1 MPPLLLF
8 IWTNGGKFYLEFSS
22 RRLFALKVPCGCT
35 DKVLLSLEDS
45 MALFPAGFTES
56 NLELV
61 PSISCPELT
70 FCLASKAS
78 SSAALIDLL
87 LGFT

>member
-1 MPPLLLF
+1 LLLF
-8 IWTNGGKFYLEFSS
+8 ICTKGGKCYLELSS
-22 RRLFALKVPCGCT
+22 RRLFALKIPWGCT

-45 MALFPAGFTES
+45 MTLPAGFTES
-56 NLELV
+56 NLVFV
-61 PSISCPELT
+61 PSISYPELT